1 LLNVGA
7 GVFFI
12 HPFKTG
18 GTSIYELLTRHVDAA
33 RVLPFD
39 AFEAPF
45 EHIAPARWLKVAPTM
60 ARRYDFIGGHIPAAA
75 ELAKV
80 LRATG
85 GFRVAVALR
94 SPVDR
99 VISRYHHLRRTPDPD
114 YKGAPAAQRALIDET
129 RQLPVEALP
138 ESANE
143 LVRFNFSNHQVR
155 MLAGVRH
162 DPGEAELQRSIEV
175 LRGAE
180 LLFITEAMGPS
191 FWLAARE
198 LGIRPPPVPTRLN
211 VGDYE
216 AVDAA
221 VADRLKAANALDAVL
236 YEEALRIFGE
246 RLGRLAG

>member
-1 LLNVGA
+1 LLIVGA

-18 GTSIYELLTRHVDAA
+18 GTSIYELLTRHVDAG
-33 RVLPFD
+33 RVLPFE
-39 AFEAPF
+39 AFEVPF
-45 EHIAPARWLKVAPTM
+45 EHVPPARWLQVAPAM

-75 ELAKV
+75 ELAQV
-80 LRATG
+80 LRSQG

-99 VISRYHHLRRTPDPD
+99 VISRYHHLRRTPEPD
-114 YKGAPAAQRALIDET
+114 YKGAPAAQRALIDAT
-129 RQLPVEALP
+129 RTLPVEALP

-155 MLAGVRH
+155 MLAGVRR
-162 DPGEAELQRSIEV
+162 DPGPAELQRAIEV

-198 LGIRPPPVPTRLN
+198 LGVCPPVVPLRLN

-216 AVDAA
+216 TVDAA
-221 VADRLKAANALDAVL
+221 VTRRLQAANELDAVL